1 MAIIKEEYFIALV
14 DEGDKYI
21 EETKICGRTFASIEQ
36 AKKFFDL
43 QFVEWMKDEGYK
55 KEEYEIVKITTI
67 CERNFSKIS

>member
-14 DEGDKYI
+14 DEGDEYI
-21 EETKICGRTFASIEQ
+21 EDTKLCDRTFASIEQ
-36 AKKFFDL
+36 AKKFFDS

-67 CERNFSKIS
+67 YERNFSKIS